1 MTSAT
6 RQRPSPSTPS
16 HRTSRSYVHVG
27 MDRSG
32 AKTKRQINTVGIHGQ
47 PRRTGQVKKR
57 GDNKWLISVY
67 LGTDAAGKKLYSAKM
82 VEGTRTEA
90 EKQLRA
96 FLSERDAGAVV
107 APSALTLDQ
116 HLDRWLDLV
125 KIKIAERTAED
136 YKKWLAIY
144 IRPELGS
151 KRLSS
156 LKTEDIQAVYSNMLK
171 RKLASRTVRYAHTI
185 LSAALKQAV
194 KWGLLASNP
203 ATDCTLPRKE
213 QKEMRAMTLD
223 EARRFIEAA
232 KENRQGI
239 VFLFALETGMRPEEY
254 LGLPQVNPPLRSP
267 PHDGHFAA
275 PGRREPQ
282 GSL

>member
-32 AKTKRQINTVGIHGQ
+32 AKTKRHINTVGIHGQ
-47 PRRTGQVKKR
+47 PRRTAQVKKR

-151 KRLSS
+151 KRLVPQDRGYSGCIFEYAE
-156 LKTEDIQAVYSNMLK
+156 TEAGV
-171 RKLASRTVRYAHTI
+171 
-185 LSAALKQAV
+185 
-194 KWGLLASNP
+194 
-203 ATDCTLPRKE
+203 
-213 QKEMRAMTLD
+213 
-223 EARRFIEAA
+223 
-232 KENRQGI
+232 ENR
-239 VFLFALETGMRPEEY
+239 
-254 LGLPQVNPPLRSP
+254 PLRPYDPLSSVKT
-267 PHDGHFAA
+267 GCEV
-275 PGRREPQ
+275 GVI
-282 GSL
+282 SLQPRD